1 MAERKP
7 DPPVL
12 RASIVDSGW
21 EPEQPKERELP
32 RYDEPTRELLVT
44 RVDDQIQARAAAMNE
59 EARASTDFTVP
70 DAVAPPHLLV
80 PGDERTVVDPSVP
93 FTSSAPPS
101 LFADDVDLSTP
112 SLGEAL
118 RRRVRVAGG
127 DVPLFAVV
135 VPLLGVTALCAAL
148 VGGVLGRSGA
158 SAPAASTPAA
168 VDAAASSAPVA
179 PPGDATASGPA
190 APRAEPAPPPSSPG
204 DTALAALEHKKPAE
218 LGTDDALA
226 LATGKADKALS
237 NARALADRL
246 AADPGLAK
254 DPAVLTELQ
263 TFAAAPDTGRV
274 ALAAM
279 ARLPGPLSADLLYE
293 VWTGTAEKSES
304 TELARALLLGKDV
317 RPKASPALAVALE
330 LREAETCEE
339 NLKLLSKATELGDK
353 RALAPIAR
361 LGRRTGCGPTR
372 RDDCFACLREGDALK
387 NALVA
392 VKRRREPELGKR

>member
-12 RASIVDSGW
+12 RASVVDSGW

-32 RYDEPTRELLVT
+32 RYDEPSRELLVT
-44 RVDDQIQARAAAMNE
+44 RVDDQMQERAAAMNE
-59 EARASTDFTVP
+59 EARASADFTVT
-70 DAVAPPHLLV
+70 DAASPPQLLAPV
-80 PGDERTVVDPSVP
+80 DERTFVDKSVP
-93 FTSSAPPS
+93 FNSSMPPPHSATEVDAP
-101 LFADDVDLSTP
+101 TP

-118 RRRVRVAGG
+118 RNRVRVAGG
-127 DVPLFAVV
+127 EVPLFAVII
-135 VPLLGVTALCAAL
+135 PLLALTALLAAL
-148 VGGVLGRSGA
+148 LGGALGASGS
-158 SAPAASTPAA
+158 SAPASESTSPPS
-168 VDAAASSAPVA
+168 AAAGAATGAAPSAGATGASSDAVRPPAPQN
-179 PPGDATASGPA
+179 DAT
-190 APRAEPAPPPSSPG
+190 
-204 DTALAALEHKKPAE
+204 LAALEHKKTGE
-218 LGTDDALA
+218 LGTEETLA
-226 LATGKADKALS
+226 LATGKAAKALS
-237 NARALADRL
+237 SARSLADRL

-254 DPAVLTELQ
+254 DPAVLAELQ
-263 TFAAAPDTGRV
+263 TFAAGPETGRV

-317 RPKASPALAVALE
+317 RPKASPALAVALA

-339 NLKLLSKATELGDK
+339 NLKLLAKATELGDK
-353 RALAPIAR
+353 RSLAPIAR
-361 LGRRTGCGPTR
+361 LGRRTGCGPTK

-392 VKRRREPELGKR
+392 VKKRREPELGKR